1 MKVEDNELANRIR
14 PLKIRGWE
22 RPQAKTRFRVQGCL
36 RVLNV
41 FIFPTPFFN
50 DSYCNN
56 CNCGKIR
63 TRAYVMSTGPSPLNT
78 GGATKVWLKGS
89 NDTTFRETIFI
100 YS

>member
-1 MKVEDNELANRIR
+1 MD
-14 PLKIRGWE
+14 
-22 RPQAKTRFRVQGCL
+22 FL

-50 DSYCNN
+50 DSYCN
-56 CNCGKIR
+56 CGKIQ

-89 NDTTFRETIFI
+89 NDTFRETTSI